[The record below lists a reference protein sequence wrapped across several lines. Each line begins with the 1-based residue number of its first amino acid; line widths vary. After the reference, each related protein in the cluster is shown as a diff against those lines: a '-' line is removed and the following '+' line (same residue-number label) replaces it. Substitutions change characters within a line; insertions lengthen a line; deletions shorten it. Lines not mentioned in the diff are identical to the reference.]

1 MKNFTEIVN
10 IAGQRH
16 NAKMFETDTDR
27 QSGAARQ
34 ADDNA
39 ANAILKE
46 LGLDTSELLQKIG
59 AIESCCCD
67 LQDGSITPID
77 ETKKINEIDRLCG
90 DLRYM
95 ITNVIGE

>member
-16 NAKMFETDTDR
+16 NAKMFETDTEK
-27 QSGAARQ
+27 QSGSSRQ
-34 ADDNA
+34 ADENA

-46 LGLDTSELLQKIG
+46 LGLDTSELLEKIG
-59 AIESCCCD
+59 AIESCVCY
-67 LQDGSITPID
+67 LESRAIIPN